1 MEDIRIVGS
10 ELPIT
15 IHIDPIS
22 TSDGNT
28 NPLEETDFEAEF
40 FIEGGES
47 LIVPRSEMT
56 QIDADTFVAYIDT
69 TNIGAKAV
77 FPSRLYCAVRMNIAN
92 DDLTDNNGNK
102 QLGQKVIVKFDT
114 GVKLQLL
121 NPSKALEE

>member
-47 LIVPRSEMT
+47 LIIPRSEMT

-77 FPSRLYCAVRMNIAN
+77 FPSKLYCAVRMNIAN
-92 DDLTDNNGNK
+92 DDFTDTNGNK

>member
-1 MEDIRIVGS
+1 MEDIRIVGG

-47 LIVPRSEMT
+47 LVVPRSEMT
-56 QIDADTFVAYIDT
+56 QIDADTFVAYVDT

-77 FPSRLYCAVRMNIAN
+77 FPSKLYCAVRMNIAN
-92 DDLTDNNGNK
+92 DDFTDTNGNK
-102 QLGQKVIVKFDT
+102 QLGQKQIVKFDT

>member
-10 ELPIT
+10 ELSIT

-56 QIDADTFVAYIDT
+56 QIDADTFVACIDT

-77 FPSRLYCAVRMNIAN
+77 FPSKLYCAVRMNIAN
-92 DDLTDNNGNK
+92 DDFIDNNGNK